1 MLVISRL
8 FDDNR
13 VYYPKEITN
22 DESTNV
28 LNTHSLKLC
37 SEHKNLLVYFN
48 TKCKYLFRFEVGNLT
63 NNEIH
68 WTFIHTAMS
77 IHMCK

>member
-37 SEHKNLLVYFN
+37 SEHKICWY
-48 TKCKYLFRFEVGNLT
+48 
-63 NNEIH
+63 I
-68 WTFIHTAMS
+68 S
-77 IHMCK
+77 IQNANICLDLR